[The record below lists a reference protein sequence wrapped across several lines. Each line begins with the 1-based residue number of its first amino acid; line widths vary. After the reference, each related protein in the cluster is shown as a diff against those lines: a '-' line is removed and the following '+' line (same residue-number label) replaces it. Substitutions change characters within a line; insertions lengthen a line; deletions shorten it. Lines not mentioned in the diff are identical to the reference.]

1 MYSNSPI
8 IHPKGSSARILFL
21 AIATILASGP
31 NSEDDDNSKDDSPSD
46 EDSQSEE
53 DSSESQTRGGGDSFA
68 FNVDPARTD
77 LVDPARTRT
86 VDPAR
91 TQ

>member
-1 MYSNSPI
+1 MYSNRPI
-8 IHPKGSSARILFL
+8 IRSKDSSARILFL
-21 AIATILASGP
+21 AVAMILASGP
-31 NSEDDDNSKDDSPSD
+31 DSEDDDNSEDDPSSD
-46 EDSQSEE
+46 EDNLSEE
-53 DSSESQTRGGGDSFA
+53 DSSESQTRGGGDSSA

>member
-8 IHPKGSSARILFL
+8 IRPRDRSARILFL
-21 AIATILASGP
+21 SVAMLMTSGP
-31 NSEDDDNSKDDSPSD
+31 DSEDEDKSKDDSLSD
-46 EDSQSEE
+46 EDDPSGE
-53 DSSESQTRGGGDSFA
+53 DASESQTRGGGDSSA
-68 FNVDPARTD
+68 FNVDPARTE